1 MRASPLEGP
10 LRFLGLLVAVVYIAF
25 GVGCVLASWG
35 WSAAWTVVGLLLFA
49 GWRLYRWRSG
59 RP

>member
-1 MRASPLEGP
+1 VRL
-10 LRFLGLLVAVVYIAF
+10 LGLLAAVLYIAF
-25 GVGCVLASWG
+25 GVGCVLASWH